1 MAAARTGKT
10 ELLALFGV
18 AIAIFGLV
26 ILNRC
31 LSSDSLVCEEGACVL
46 ERKVPVPF
54 GSLQAF
60 RRDMRAQDI
69 AKLEQVTTE
78 AKSGDSEYLV
88 TYKSNGVDEVVN
100 IRFHLD
106 ERGAGDARRYF
117 ADPKGRLALVGPRRT
132 RDYPFAAMVLGL
144 AFAAFLAAYKQW
156 KASR

>member
-1 MAAARTGKT
+1 MAPARTGKT

-60 RRDMRAQDI
+60 RREMRAQDI
-69 AKLEQVTTE
+69 AKLEAITTE
-78 AKSGDSEYLV
+78 VKSGDTEYLV

-106 ERGAGDARRYF
+106 AGGAGDARRYF
-117 ADPKGRLALVGPRRT
+117 AEPKGRLALEGPRRT
-132 RDYPFAAMVLGL
+132 RDYPFAGMVLGL
-144 AFAAFLAAYKQW
+144 AFAAFYAAYKQW
-156 KASR
+156 KANR